1 VTDCGHSPISFRDP
15 AAALVQAEE
24 RLFRLVRPQ
33 AAAQF
38 AAMLEKPSVK
48 RRMNAGSIVRTWPV
62 AGRARPPTL
71 AGLDGVVFEHERI
84 PFVSAPC
91 EWTPE
96 MLAAAGK
103 LTLEIGS
110 ELLGDGLQLKDA
122 TPGNVLFRG
131 PEPVFVD
138 VASIVPRE
146 PGSCLWIARHQFETT
161 FLLPLI
167 ASAEAGL
174 PLAWTLSHAPTG
186 LPHELLA
193 RILGWRRWARP
204 KLIASVAL
212 PAALASGFVARA
224 DGRREMR
231 SKSDRQALFTLR
243 RLFRGLTRTLDRW
256 AAAVHSSG
264 SHWHGY
270 TSARTHYQAT
280 DLEAKKAFVAAVIE
294 ELGPGTVLDVG
305 ANTGEFSELAASK
318 ARVVA
323 LDADERSVSAIFE
336 RARDK
341 RLPILPLVGNF
352 GRPTPGLGWRN
363 REVPSF
369 LDRAHGRFDL
379 VLLLAVVHHLRVTE
393 GIPLDALFE
402 EVAAIARGHVIV
414 EFVPVSDPMF
424 RALARGR
431 ESLYADC
438 SRPGFEEALSRRFSI
453 TRSTDLPNGRAL
465 FLGRRRAETG

>member
-1 VTDCGHSPISFRDP
+1 MTDCSHTPLSFRDP
-15 AAALVQAEE
+15 SAVLVPADE
-24 RLFRLVRPQ
+24 RVFRLVRPH

-48 RRMNAGSIVRTWPV
+48 RRMDAGSIVRTWPV
-62 AGRARPPTL
+62 ADRAWPAAL
-71 AGLDGVVFEHERI
+71 AGEEGSVFEHERI

-91 EWTPE
+91 EWTPG

-110 ELLGDGLQLKDA
+110 ELLDDGLQLKDA

-131 PEPVFVD
+131 PKPVFVD
-138 VASIVPRE
+138 LPSIVSRE
-146 PGSCLWIARHQFETT
+146 PGACLWMARHQFETT

-167 ASAEAGL
+167 ARAEAGL

-186 LPHELLA
+186 LPHETLA
-193 RILGWRRWARP
+193 RILGWRRWAHPR
-204 KLIASVAL
+204 LIGSVAL
-212 PAALASGFVARA
+212 PAALGSRPGAAVGGPP
-224 DGRREMR
+224 DLK
-231 SKSDRQALFTLR
+231 SKSDRQSLFILH
-243 RLFRGLTRTLDRW
+243 RLFRGLTRKLERW
-256 AAAVHSSG
+256 ATAVHSGG

-270 TSARTHYQAT
+270 TSARTHYQVT
-280 DLEAKKAFVAAVIE
+280 DLEAKKAFVAGAID
-294 ELGPGTVLDVG
+294 ELGPGMVLDVG

-318 ARVVA
+318 ACVVA
-323 LDADERSVSAIFE
+323 LDSDERSAAAIFE
-336 RARDK
+336 RARE
-341 RLPILPLVGNF
+341 RHLPILPLVGNF

-393 GIPLDALFE
+393 GVPLDALFE

-424 RALARGR
+424 RALAKGR
-431 ESLYADC
+431 EALYGDC
-438 SRPGFEEALSRRFSI
+438 SRPAFEEALSRRFSI

-465 FLGRRRAETG
+465 FLGRRRAERG